1 MSKIIEVTQ
10 KPIIAYDL
18 IKQKSEEVE
27 AKIQSL
33 NIEAL
38 EPSEDNLSLIKS
50 TRAELNSEFK
60 TLEEQRKMV
69 KDIVLK
75 DYNIFEEQYK
85 KLIGSKFQDADKTL
99 KTLVDTVT
107 DEILQIKINGIVE
120 YFNKVNNYDFI
131 GFEDLQL
138 KIIKSISD
146 KKLKEE
152 IDTYLSSIKQS
163 LKTIETLQNKERVL
177 AKFQMHKDLSR
188 AISDTNLEV
197 QREEQIKAQNEE
209 RERLAKERQQ
219 REQEERER
227 VMEEPVHQPAYE
239 PEPEPL
245 VEAIEP
251 EKTFKSSFTVYGT
264 KEQFA
269 MLKQFMQENNIKYEG
284 VAR

>member
-10 KPIIAYDL
+10 KPIIEYSIIDE
-18 IKQKSEEVE
+18 ISQKVE
-27 AKIQSL
+27 AKIKSL
-33 NIEAL
+33 NIGTL
-38 EPSEDNLSLIKS
+38 EPTEDNLSIIKS
-50 TRAELNSEFK
+50 TRADLNSDFD
-60 TLEEQRKMV
+60 TLEQQRKMV

-75 DYNIFEEQYK
+75 DYNAFEDKYK
-85 KLIGSKFQDADKTL
+85 QLISSKFKEADATL
-99 KTLVDTVT
+99 KSMVDTVS
-107 DEILQIKINGIVE
+107 DKILKVKIDGIIA
-120 YFNKVNNYDFI
+120 YFSSVNDLDFVR
-131 GFEDLQL
+131 FEDMNL

-146 KKLKEE
+146 KKLKDE
-152 IDTYLSSIKQS
+152 IDEYLAGVKQS
-163 LKTIETLQNKERVL
+163 LATIETLQNKERVL

-264 KEQFA
+264 KEQFTE
-269 MLKQFMQENNIKYEG
+269 LKQFMNNKGIRYE
-284 VAR
+284 